1 MGTTVA
7 LELMQRHSARTLQ
20 MGAQRAYFHRIR
32 SALHR
37 WSRAAART
45 GGHRDLTK
53 ELEKARASAAAQAA
67 AASDA
72 EARRRA
78 DKRTADLHIAR
89 ARLAVQQR
97 AQLQGQDASHI
108 ARGVALVRAAAVASR
123 CRERCLTK
131 RFGRWRARAE
141 AATLFDAVDSLVQAQ
156 QQVLDEREEEL
167 RVARTHADVRAKM
180 GSENCEVSMK
190 VATHA
195 TSRMRMRQGVARQS
209 CMRREARLSRR
220 SAKTAAAARLLI
232 SATQWHAV
240 TLGRALASAQARAF
254 RSWRRCMHTAR
265 VADDRSKRRLQP
277 GSQCQSQS
285 QSQSQSLSRELQR
298 LRAQHE
304 AARRRMH
311 ELEQQNSI
319 YRLQAKLGAYD
330 CVVRANRNPPKTKN
344 CNGADGDAAAGT
356 EFRAHRE
363 ILATFSGLLGAM
375 CKRSPSQRIFS
386 VPTDGPTLQRL
397 VAYAY
402 SSDPRVLELD
412 LDTSERDMVGDAP
425 LAHSCVAVRL
435 LLAANELEM
444 SSVEQIVCDH
454 IVKQVKNNVP
464 GAAAEALLR
473 RFKHPTT
480 CAAKRLRHELRLRGG
495 HTSRRNA
502 PMRGAI
508 ELGVG

>member
-1 MGTTVA
+1 MA
-7 LELMQRHSARTLQ
+7 IQ
-20 MGAQRAYFHRIR
+20 
-32 SALHR
+32 
-37 WSRAAART
+37 
-45 GGHRDLTK
+45 
-53 ELEKARASAAAQAA
+53 
-67 AASDA
+67 
-72 EARRRA
+72 
-78 DKRTADLHIAR
+78 
-89 ARLAVQQR
+89 
-97 AQLQGQDASHI
+97 
-108 ARGVALVRAAAVASR
+108 
-123 CRERCLTK
+123 
-131 RFGRWRARAE
+131 
-141 AATLFDAVDSLVQAQ
+141 
-156 QQVLDEREEEL
+156 
-167 RVARTHADVRAKM
+167 
-180 GSENCEVSMK
+180 
-190 VATHA
+190 
-195 TSRMRMRQGVARQS
+195 
-209 CMRREARLSRR
+209 
-220 SAKTAAAARLLI
+220 
-232 SATQWHAV
+232 
-240 TLGRALASAQARAF
+240 
-254 RSWRRCMHTAR
+254 
-265 VADDRSKRRLQP
+265 
-277 GSQCQSQS
+277 
-285 QSQSQSLSRELQR
+285 
-298 LRAQHE
+298 
-304 AARRRMH
+304 
-311 ELEQQNSI
+311 
-319 YRLQAKLGAYD
+319 
-330 CVVRANRNPPKTKN
+330 TKN

-454 IVKQVKNNVP
+454 IVKQVKKNVP

-508 ELGVG
+508 ELGVGR